1 MTVQEQLS
9 TGLDRPAFVRTLD
22 FLQEL
27 GLLSAAEMQE
37 VLAVLEPDFPFAAA
51 LREAS
56 SVHVHSKVEDTRT
69 LPHDRILGFG
79 GRPESQVDGY
89 VKYRF
94 DGGLNIIY
102 SSINISEDDLLPGE
116 PVPDLPAM
124 DHKGI
129 DLRRDTEAVRTAF
142 DFVPELALGQGW
154 RHVPQGGD
162 GRPVYCCHTEVDG
175 KHWVYPPQAGAHTR
189 PIEFAVGDLQIHDAK
204 MGCDLRPIDPAHP
217 RAAEA
222 KAALSACAA
231 AHAAGD
237 GDGAEP
243 AVAGSSYYERA
254 DLAHFTEVGKYAKP
268 LMDRFW
274 AYYNATFAVDGALT
288 KREKSLIALAV
299 AHAKQCPYCIDAYSN
314 ACLDNGATVE
324 QMHEAVHCAA
334 ALGAGIDLVHGVQ
347 MQNALRARGAI

>member
-1 MTVQEQLS
+1 MSVQDQLS
-9 TGLDRPAFVRTLD
+9 TALDRDAFVHALD

-27 GLLSAAEMQE
+27 GLVSAAEMAE
-37 VLAVLEPDFPFAAA
+37 VLSVLDPAFPFAAA

-69 LPHDRILGFG
+69 LPHDRILAFG
-79 GRPESQVDGY
+79 AHPESRVDGY

-94 DGGLNIIY
+94 DGGLNMIL
-102 SSINISEDDLLPGE
+102 SSIDISEDDLLPGG
-116 PVPDLPAM
+116 PVADLPAM

-129 DLRRDTEAVRTAF
+129 DLRRDTDAVRAAF
-142 DFVPELALGQGW
+142 AAVPDVALGQGW
-154 RHVPQGGD
+154 RHVAQGGD
-162 GRPVYCCHTEVDG
+162 GEPVYCCHTEVEA
-175 KHWVYPPQAGAHTR
+175 KHWVYPPQDGAHTR
-189 PIEFAVGDLQIHDAK
+189 PIEFAVGDLQIHDAR

-222 KAALSACAA
+222 RAALSACSA
-231 AHAAGD
+231 AHAGD
-237 GDGAEP
+237 AAEP
-243 AVAGSSYYERA
+243 AAGSSYYERA
-254 DLAHFTEVGKYAKP
+254 DLAHFTDVGRFAKP

-288 KREKSLIALAV
+288 RREKSLIALAV

-314 ACLDNGATVE
+314 ACLDSGATVE